1 MFYYRVTHK
10 YMLFDHI
17 EKKDIGIYSSLE
29 KANMEINLL
38 QDKNGFKETKDCFFV
53 KKFLNLPSPNFWIR
67 HFG

>member
-29 KANMEINLL
+29 NAQE
-38 QDKNGFKETKDCFFV
+38 QQ
-53 KKFLNLPSPNFWIR
+53 
-67 HFG
+67 HFS